1 MISDPPHLIKTA
13 RNCLQKSGSGKGRL
27 MWNNENYLLWSH
39 ISNIYQEDKQ
49 SGLHLLPKIT
59 YEHIYLTSF
68 SKMNVRMAA
77 QVLSAT
83 VGCVLQK
90 FCPDAGETA
99 AFCSLMDGF
108 FNIINIKNTHEA
120 DRKLKPFLKPFSS
133 HDDSRF
139 DWLRHVFLKYFE
151 DWLESINSRPGNFKA
166 DARGKMFLSWQTYEG
181 IKITLH
187 SVIEL
192 VQFLLSKNVP
202 YVLTKRFC
210 QDPLENY
217 FGHHRPMGY
226 RKENPSLYDV
236 GYNDNTIRN
245 QKIFRS
251 VFGNVEITAQVEMTD
266 EKLPCRKKAR

>member
-1 MISDPPHLIKTA
+1 
-13 RNCLQKSGSGKGRL
+13 
-27 MWNNENYLLWSH
+27 
-39 ISNIYQEDKQ
+39 
-49 SGLHLLPKIT
+49 
-59 YEHIYLTSF
+59 
-68 SKMNVRMAA
+68 MAA
-77 QVLSAT
+77 QVPNAT
-83 VGCVLQK
+83 MGSVLQK
-90 FCPDAGETA
+90 FCPDDGETA
-99 AFCSLMDGF
+99 ALCSLMDGF
-108 FNIINIKNTHEA
+108 FDIINIKNTREA

-151 DWLESINSRPGNFKA
+151 DWLESINSRADHIKA
-166 DARGKMFLSWQTYEG
+166 DDRGKMFLSWQTYEG
-181 IKITLH
+181 IKITVP

-202 YVLTKRFC
+202 YVLTERFC

-217 FGHHRPMGY
+217 FGHQRSMGC

-251 VFGNVEITAQVEMTD
+251 VFGNVETTA
-266 EKLPCRKKAR
+266 